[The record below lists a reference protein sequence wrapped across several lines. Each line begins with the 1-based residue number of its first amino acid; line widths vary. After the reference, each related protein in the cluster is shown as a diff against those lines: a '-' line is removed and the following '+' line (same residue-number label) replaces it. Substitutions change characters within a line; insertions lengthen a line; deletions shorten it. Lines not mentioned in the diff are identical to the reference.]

1 MSPNMGRPTAAATLS
16 LTGRYWR
23 QGVEAAAAL
32 RLWAEQ
38 ASVNLVLVDD
48 AGSAATASRA
58 YAEWIGRTDL
68 LIGPYASGL
77 VRAICLLFRDSGQ
90 LLWNHGGS
98 ADDLAQPMIVSLAAP
113 ASSYLREAVDITAAQ
128 GIGEVVIVQGSGPFA
143 HAVAEGAADRARER
157 GLSVEQTDAGS
168 IEGHETAG
176 TAWLL
181 AGHFEHDVDLVRR
194 LRQRRPAPP
203 LIAAVAAGIRAF
215 GRELGGEAD
224 GIYGPAQWWP
234 SDTVPD
240 IGPAGT
246 DFAKIYQARTG
257 QEPSYVAAQ
266 AAAAGYLA
274 NTAHQL
280 QLSTEDVTRWHTST
294 LLGSLQLDADW
305 RQVGH
310 HITTV
315 RWQDGQL
322 VRAELARP

>member
-1 MSPNMGRPTAAATLS
+1 MSPSPDRPTAAATVS
-16 LTGRYWR
+16 LTGRYRR
-23 QGVEAAAAL
+23 QGAEAAEAL

-38 ASVNLVLVDD
+38 ADVSLVLVDD
-48 AGSAATASRA
+48 AGSAATTSRA
-58 YAEWIGRTDL
+58 YAEWIGNTDL

-77 VRAICLLFRDSGQ
+77 VRAICPLFRDSGQ

-98 ADDLAQPMIVSLAAP
+98 ADDLAQPMIASLAAP
-113 ASSYLREAVDITAAQ
+113 ASSYLREVVDITAARGLGQ
-128 GIGEVVIVQGSGPFA
+128 VVIVQGSGPFA
-143 HAVAEGAADRARER
+143 HAVAKGAADRARKR
-157 GLSVEQTDAGS
+157 GLSVLETDAGS
-168 IEGHETAG
+168 IDRPETVGA
-176 TAWLL
+176 AWLL
-181 AGHFEHDVDLVRR
+181 AGHFDHDVDLVRR
-194 LRQRRPAPP
+194 LRQRQPTPP

-234 SDTVPD
+234 TDTVPD

-280 QLSTEDVTRWHTST
+280 QLSAEDVTHWHTST
-294 LLGSLQLDADW
+294 LLGSFQLDANW

-315 RWQDGQL
+315 RWQNGQL
-322 VRAELARP
+322 VRAEPARP